1 MKLDG
6 RVALVTGGASG
17 IGLASAR
24 RLAAEGMRVCVVDID
39 GDAAA
44 SVAESVGGIAVQCD
58 VSDAVQ
64 VDRTFDSCV
73 AQLGSVDL
81 AFLNA
86 GITIHWS
93 GDIGSLDVADYRRSV
108 GANLD
113 GVVFGARAAVRAMRA
128 RTHSSDGVMLATASL
143 AGILAW
149 HPDPVYSLGKH
160 AVVGFMRAIAPNL
173 APEGIS
179 VHTICPG
186 ITETGAL
193 GDRRPLVESIGVPV
207 MEPDAVCDAVL
218 TAATSPIEASGSCWI
233 VQHGKAAWPMDFPD
247 VPGPDSRLNVPVTRK
262 AASS

>member
-1 MKLDG
+1 MKLAG

-17 IGLASAR
+17 IGRAAAR
-24 RLAAEGMRVCVVDID
+24 RLADAGMRVCVVDID
-39 GDAAA
+39 AAA
-44 SVAESVGGIAVQCD
+44 ATAVADSVDGIAVRCD
-58 VSDAVQ
+58 VSDAEQ
-64 VDRTFDSCV
+64 VTAAFDTC
-73 AQLGSVDL
+73 ARELGSVDL

-93 GDIGSLDVADYRRSV
+93 GDIGSLDLSDYRRSV
-108 GANLD
+108 GVNLD
-113 GVVFGARAAVRAMRA
+113 GVVFGAVAAVRAMRA
-128 RTHSSDGVMLATASL
+128 RPDGGDGVILATASL

-186 ITETGAL
+186 ITETGVL

-218 TAATSPIEASGSCWI
+218 TAATAPIEASGSCWV
-233 VQHGKAAWPMDFPD
+233 VQHGKAPWPMEFPD
-247 VPGPDSRLNVPVTRK
+247 VPGPDSRLNVPVTR
-262 AASS
+262 